1 MAVESL
7 ITQHLDIWTSA
18 IKTKSAAGRGSS
30 KKMELVGIK
39 KLRELILELAVRGKL
54 VPQDPNDEPAS
65 ELLKKIEVEKVRL
78 VKEGK
83 IRKQKQLPQID
94 VEDKPFQKPVGWSF
108 TRLGEL
114 FLSINS
120 GGTPSKRNSEYWGG
134 SLPWASVKDL
144 GTQRCI
150 EETQDHITD
159 EGLKNGSRLAN
170 IDDILICT
178 RMGLGKISVVKSPMA
193 YNQDLKAVKL
203 TNNVSVEH
211 FINTYATLKIKGTGT
226 TVMGIKQ
233 EQLLEYIIGLP
244 PFEEQHRI
252 AAKVDDLMAL
262 CDQLEAQTEASIDAH
277 KTLVEVLLATL
288 TEAKD
293 ADELNDNWQTLSQY
307 FDVLF
312 TTQASIDQLK
322 QTILQLAV
330 MGKLV
335 KQDPKDEPASKLLE
349 RIATEK
355 SRLVVEEGLKT
366 KASEEIT
373 DDDTY
378 IAIPTSW
385 NWCRLGNLAKFI
397 DYRGKTPN
405 KIESG
410 VRLITAK
417 NVRFGYI
424 DINPEEFISEEEYN
438 AWMTRGF
445 PQVGDILF
453 TPEAPLGNVAIIDL
467 EERFALAQR
476 AICFQLHERKMA
488 GFIRLTIMSKFF
500 QKQLL
505 HNATGMTATGIKA
518 SKLKE
523 IPLPIPSLSEQHR
536 IVAKV
541 DELMALFDS
550 LKERLN
556 QTQITQLHLTDA
568 IVSAEVGHKG
578 K

>member
-1 MAVESL
+1 
-7 ITQHLDIWTSA
+7 
-18 IKTKSAAGRGSS
+18 
-30 KKMELVGIK
+30 LV
-39 KLRELILELAVRGKL
+39 L
-54 VPQDPNDEPAS
+54 
-65 ELLKKIEVEKVRL
+65 
-78 VKEGK
+78 EGK
-83 IRKQKQLPQID
+83 IKKQKPLPQID

-120 GGTPSKRNSEYWGG
+120 GGTPSKRNSEYWEG

-178 RMGLGKISVVKSPMA
+178 RMGLGKISIVKSPMA

-252 AAKVDDLMAL
+252 VAKVDELMVL
-262 CDQLEAQTEASIDAH
+262 CDQLEAQTESSIDAH

-288 TEAKD
+288 TDAKNT
-293 ADELNDNWQTLSQY
+293 DELNENWQTLSQH

-335 KQDPKDEPASKLLE
+335 KQDPKDEPVSKLLE

-355 SRLVVEEGLKT
+355 QQLIKDKKIKKQKPLPP
-366 KASEEIT
+366 IT
-373 DDDTY
+373 DEEKPFGLPVGWEW
-378 IAIPTSW
+378 AK
-385 NWCRLGNLAKFI
+385 LGNAL
-397 DYRGKTPN
+397 N
-405 KIESG
+405 KITDGTHHSPINGESG
-410 VRLITAK
+410 EYLYISAK
-417 NVRFGYI
+417 NIKNNGVQLSNATYVTKEMHDEIYSRC
-424 DINPEEFISEEEYN
+424 DPEY
-438 AWMTRGF
+438 
-445 PQVGDILF
+445 GDILYIKDGATTGIVTINDIDEPF
-453 TPEAPLGNVAIIDL
+453 SMLSSVALLKCPAGILNRYLLLSLRSPFFYKEMRAGMSGVAITRVTL
-467 EERFALAQR
+467 KKLNAA
-476 AICFQLHERKMA
+476 CF
-488 GFIRLTIMSKFF
+488 
-500 QKQLL
+500 
-505 HNATGMTATGIKA
+505 
-518 SKLKE
+518 
-523 IPLPIPSLSEQHR
+523 PLPSLTEQHR

-541 DELMALFDS
+541 DELMALCEQ
-550 LKERLN
+550 LKVRLRDA
-556 QTQITQLHLTDA
+556 QTTQLQLTEA
-568 IVSAEVGHKG
+568 IVEQAL
-578 K
+578 